1 MQLQVGPVLFLGS
14 TALPMF
20 IYNGPSSGVILKC
33 LSSHI
38 CDDGMIVL
46 LLFPRGFKCKLRVS
60 FFFFANDK
68 KRMLDAQGRMDP
80 FF

>member
-1 MQLQVGPVLFLGS
+1 MHATTSWTSFVFGVDCTS
-14 TALPMF
+14 
-20 IYNGPSSGVILKC
+20 YSGVILKC